1 MNSRGLNEKSLSFNC
16 GGIKAR
22 SVNIGINIF
31 FLQADTWHLIII
43 TIKLII
49 VINVFQIKAK

>member
-1 MNSRGLNEKSLSFNC
+1 MKKGLIFNC

-31 FLQADTWHLIII
+31 FLQVDTWHLIII

-49 VINVFQIKAK
+49 VINISQIKAK

>member
-1 MNSRGLNEKSLSFNC
+1 MKKCLSFNC

-43 TIKLII
+43 TIKFII
-49 VINVFQIKAK
+49 VINISKIKAK

>member
-1 MNSRGLNEKSLSFNC
+1 MKKSLSFNC

-31 FLQADTWHLIII
+31 FLRADTWHLIII

-49 VINVFQIKAK
+49 VINISQIKAK